1 MNSLWE
7 FIEGGYQQTE
17 AYNPYFTD
25 ILIYSPGILAIEPG
39 CDRDSLLFALNP
51 GAEVLCNNNLESLEL
66 IRPHPSGGRGFLHLN
81 LWYTEHYVL
90 RGSRTGLNTIWNQ
103 LFIHTPHSLF
113 FVGRQVATLH
123 AHGPGCLGCRQDS
136 VILLI
141 IHFITEKVS

>member
-1 MNSLWE
+1 MLWTHCE

-113 FVGRQVATLH
+113 LWGAK
-123 AHGPGCLGCRQDS
+123 
-136 VILLI
+136 LLLSMLMGLDVWAADRI
-141 IHFITEKVS
+141 ASSSSLSISSLRR